1 MQHLMCFVPGWL
13 ALGAQYSD
21 QRRDDRRIG
30 FLSLKN
36 WKLWNIYGK
45 TMAKSMEKMEK
56 SMEEMGNLRNIW
68 KIYGKR
74 GTETMEPPQ
83 IPWFMITCPT
93 NNCHF
98 TVIPCLYRC
107 TPFSDAAIRHIF
119 FYSQSIGETLRYF
132 GLCSHAH
139 SARVRNWN
147 FTLTIYWLTN
157 LHSPLLYNGLGHIP
171 RYNTSYWN
179 TFLNAQKG
187 IISSVKASI
196 SGFDNFATSQL
207 QCGWWFQG
215 LNLIL

>member
-1 MQHLMCFVPGWL
+1 MVGLRRPV
-13 ALGAQYSD
+13 
-21 QRRDDRRIG
+21 QRSEAGR
-30 FLSLKN
+30 SKN
-36 WKLWNIYGK
+36 WVSFFEELETMEHLWKDYG
-45 TMAKSMEKMEK
+45 
-56 SMEEMGNLRNIW
+56 
-68 KIYGKR
+68 KIYGKDGKIYGR
-74 GTETMEPPQ
+74 DGKSTEHMENLWKTGDRNHGTPPNPMVYDHLSNEQLPFYSYTM
-83 IPWFMITCPT
+83 
-93 NNCHF
+93 
-98 TVIPCLYRC
+98 LYRC